1 MIRRPP
7 RSTLFPYTT
16 LFRSLSCPQS
26 AGTLRSESEIR
37 SSLRFLPQLEMR
49 PSSNAP
55 NPVGSRDAPPTS
67 RFRGFS
73 EPPREAPGGHL
84 HKSREP
90 RVSCLNPGK
99 PSRDLLQH
107 VSRPDSPTM
116 AREQWRAPLRHSH
129 GDPTSLAPH
138 ERLTD
143 LAVVPREKPHTGA
156 AAREQPRD
164 SPVIERGGPSSPA
177 WPSDQSRDLSPN
189 ASGGLTPLSPPS
201 ELQEI
206 PVATREQSGLLCFHS
221 R

>member
-1 MIRRPP
+1 MGKLSITGGKPVRTKPFSDWPIYSRQEERALQKVLASRTWGGYPFPNTIADRFAQKFAKFHGAKYGLAVSNGTVAIQVALKAAGIGPGDEVIVPAYTWEGTVGPVLLLNAVRAPP
-7 RSTLFPYTT
+7 R
-16 LFRSLSCPQS
+16 
-26 AGTLRSESEIR
+26 
-37 SSLRFLPQLEMR
+37 
-49 PSSNAP
+49 
-55 NPVGSRDAPPTS
+55 
-67 RFRGFS
+67 
-73 EPPREAPGGHL
+73 HL
-84 HKSREP
+84 
-90 RVSCLNPGK
+90 
-99 PSRDLLQH
+99 
-107 VSRPDSPTM
+107 
-116 AREQWRAPLRHSH
+116 H

-164 SPVIERGGPSSPA
+164 SPVTERGGPSSPA

-206 PVATREQSGLLCFHS
+206 PVATREQSGVLCFHS